1 MADVGHQYD
10 YQPKWWVILL
20 IAGHS
25 ILGAS
30 VGAYKIAHPWPEN
43 LPALYWALLVFSL
56 LGLARIG
63 VVAVERVSLRRRV
76 AFTPTSLLLPKSGW
90 SSGEE
95 VIDYQTITGLKL
107 SGSRGGEPRYLYV
120 THRDGRRRIAEA
132 FLPSRAAF
140 EDVCRLLTDRVGAF
154 EWVGQGEPDAVCPR
168 RGVACRNRA
177 ATCQAEV
184 IQHEQDAAADV
195 GGPDA

>member
-1 MADVGHQYD
+1 MADIERQYD

-25 ILGAS
+25 ILGAA

-56 LGLARIG
+56 LGLAWIG
-63 VVAVERVSLRRRV
+63 VVAVERLSLRRRV
-76 AFTPTSLLLPKSGW
+76 AFTPTSLLLPKPRR

-95 VIDYQTITGLKL
+95 VIDYQAITGLKL
-107 SGSRGGEPRYLYV
+107 SGCRGGGARYLYV

-132 FLPSRAAF
+132 FLPSKAAF
-140 EDVCRLLTDRVGAF
+140 EEVCRLLTARV
-154 EWVGQGEPDAVCPR
+154 
-168 RGVACRNRA
+168 RA
-177 ATCQAEV
+177 SE
-184 IQHEQDAAADV
+184 
-195 GGPDA
+195 